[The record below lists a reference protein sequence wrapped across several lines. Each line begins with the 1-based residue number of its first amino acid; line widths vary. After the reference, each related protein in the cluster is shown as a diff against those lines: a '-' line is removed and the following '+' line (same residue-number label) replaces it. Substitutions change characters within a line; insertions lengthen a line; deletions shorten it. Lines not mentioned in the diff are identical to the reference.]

1 MSHRI
6 TIRNAGVDDVDAIY
20 ALLQPFVEKDIILAR
35 DRDNIFQ
42 HLQEF
47 LVADYDAEVCGV
59 VAVHIY
65 GENLAE
71 VRSLVVSPGFQKHG
85 IGRLL
90 VEGCEQWLAA
100 LGVARVFALTY
111 VTLFFERMGYRVV
124 SRESLPHK
132 VWTVCV
138 HCARFAD
145 CNEVAVEKRLS
156 DAPIKP
162 MRIPPMIEVDEA

>member
-6 TIRNAGVDDVDAIY
+6 SVRNAAVDDVERIY
-20 ALLQPFVEKDIILAR
+20 TLLQPFAEKDIILAR
-35 DRDNIFQ
+35 TRDNIFQ

-47 LVADYDAEVCGV
+47 LVADYDGELSGV

-71 VRSLVVSPGFQKHG
+71 IRSLVVAPAYQKHG

-90 VEGCEQWLAA
+90 VEGCEQWLTA
-100 LGVARVFALTY
+100 LGVAKVFALTY
-111 VTLFFERMGYRVV
+111 MTAFFERMGYQVV

-138 HCARFAD
+138 HCSRFAD
-145 CNEVAVEKRLS
+145 CDEVAVKKRLS

-162 MRIPPMIEVDEA
+162 MHTVPIIEIEES

>member
-6 TIRNAGVDDVDAIY
+6 SIRNAGVDDVEAIY
-20 ALLQPFVEKDIILAR
+20 ALLQPFVVKNIILAR
-35 DRDNIFQ
+35 DRDNIYQ

-47 LVADYDAEVCGV
+47 LVADYDGELCGV

-71 VRSLVVSPGFQKHG
+71 VRSLVVSPAYQKHG

-111 VTLFFERMGYRVV
+111 VTAFFERMGYAVV

-145 CNEVAVEKRLS
+145 CDEVAVEKRLS

-162 MRIPPMIEVDEA
+162 MRISPIIEINKA

>member
-6 TIRNAGVDDVDAIY
+6 SVRNAGVDDVEAIY
-20 ALLQPFVEKDIILAR
+20 TLLQPFVVKNIILAR

-47 LVADYDAEVCGV
+47 LVADYDGELCGV

-71 VRSLVVSPGFQKHG
+71 VRSLVVSPTHQKHG

-111 VTLFFERMGYRVV
+111 VTGFFERMGYAVV

-138 HCARFAD
+138 HCTRFAD
-145 CNEVAVEKRLS
+145 CDEVAVEKRLS

-162 MRIPPMIEVDEA
+162 MRILPIIEINEA

>member
-1 MSHRI
+1 MTHRI
-6 TIRNAGVDDVDAIY
+6 SVRNAAVDDVEAIY
-20 ALLQPFVEKDIILAR
+20 TLLEPFAEKNIILAR
-35 DRDNIFQ
+35 DRDNLYQ

-47 LVADYDAEVCGV
+47 LVAEYDGVLCGV

-71 VRSLVVSPGFQKHG
+71 IRSLVVSPEFQKHG
-85 IGRLL
+85 VGRLL
-90 VEGCEQWLAA
+90 VEGCEKWLAV

-111 VTLFFERMGYRVV
+111 VTGFFERMGFAVV
-124 SRESLPHK
+124 SRESLPQK

-145 CNEVAVEKRLS
+145 CDEIAVEKRLS
-156 DAPIKP
+156 DAPIQP
-162 MRIPPMIEVDEA
+162 MRILPILEIDEP

>member
-1 MSHRI
+1 MNHLI
-6 TIRNAGVDDVDAIY
+6 TIRNAGVEDVEAIFSM
-20 ALLQPFVEKDIILAR
+20 LTPFVDRDIILAR
-35 DRDNIFQ
+35 DKDNIFQ

-47 LVADYDAEVCGV
+47 LVADYDGVVSGV

-71 VRSLVVSPGFQKHG
+71 IRSLVVLPAFQKHG
-85 IGRLL
+85 VGRLL
-90 VEGCEQWLAA
+90 VDGCEQWLAA

-111 VTLFFERMGYRVV
+111 VTSFFKRMGYAVV
-124 SRESLPHK
+124 SKESLPQK

-138 HCARFAD
+138 HCERFAACD
-145 CNEVAVEKRLS
+145 EVAVDKRLS

-162 MRIPPMIEVDEA
+162 MAILPIIEVNEI

>member
-6 TIRNAGVDDVDAIY
+6 SVRNAGVDDVDTIY
-20 ALLQPFVEKDIILAR
+20 ALLQPYVVKDIILAR

-47 LVADYDAEVCGV
+47 LVADYDGVLAGV

-71 VRSLVVSPGFQKHG
+71 IRSLVVAPVFQKHG
-85 IGRLL
+85 IGRLM

-100 LGVARVFALTY
+100 LGVVRVFALTY
-111 VTLFFERMGYRVV
+111 VTGFFERSGYSVV

-138 HCARFAD
+138 HCTRFSD
-145 CNEVAVEKRLS
+145 CDEVAVEKRLS

-162 MRIPPMIEVDEA
+162 MCMLPIIESNEA